1 MFLDLLLLLFLPPR
15 IKRKAKL
22 FLNFLAYHLRKSYN
36 ILMDG
41 DLDLSKNIEIEKA
54 LKEFEE
60 KSQTEQIQKNPEVL
74 KNSETPRM
82 IELVMKYS
90 GGSVKNEKQAQYV
103 LLGFVVIAI
112 IVSLEYFTSS
122 KKSEVPI
129 IDIKNIDQNLYS
141 NFR

>member
-1 MFLDLLLLLFLPPR
+1 
-15 IKRKAKL
+15 
-22 FLNFLAYHLRKSYN
+22 
-36 ILMDG
+36 MDG

-112 IVSLEYFTSS
+112 IVSLVLIFSGGSQKPKIIPQFREDIEPSVRAKLPPGVFETIPS
-122 KKSEVPI
+122 KY
-129 IDIKNIDQNLYS
+129 DQIK
-141 NFR
+141 

>member
-1 MFLDLLLLLFLPPR
+1 M
-15 IKRKAKL
+15 
-22 FLNFLAYHLRKSYN
+22 N
-36 ILMDG
+36 G

-103 LLGFVVIAI
+103 LLGFVVAAI
-112 IVSLEYFTSS
+112 VISLFLFTSS